1 MRIPKSMLAAVLAL
15 IMLGAALSL
24 AVVASNDRAE
34 AAGTNSKLVSGWFG
48 YWTSADEMVRIARE
62 SNGVLGEV
70 NIFWWQY
77 GGADNPVCTY
87 TTSCPNPAS
96 TPWTTAQFTAAT
108 RGLQALGIDVY
119 ASHTDLSASKA
130 RSLSNYLSTSSN
142 RKRMANTLTDWAV
155 RSGVDGVDLDWENF
169 AFNDGQ
175 STWAQTKPR
184 FVKTMRLLGKK
195 LHAAG
200 KKLSVTVPGGYA
212 PFKDGK
218 PNPGGGYW
226 LYAWAEIAPHIDRL
240 RLMAYDYSWN
250 RPGPIGPHGWADD
263 VAKAAAAQVGAAHR
277 DKVYVGVHQYGKSWH
292 QRDANDD
299 FITTGSC
306 RANWVPDSPNAVSM
320 SPGEARSLA
329 ASYGVSPRYDAAHKE
344 YTFKY
349 AKSEAGS
356 YLNKSGQKRSQT
368 CTVLKEVWFGDTQTA
383 VGRADSVR
391 KHGIGGIAIWQLAS
405 TRADFYPKLKP
416 YTNPGGELTMAV
428 SSTRPAT
435 GSNLKLTGRLSS
447 GGSGLK
453 IKQQKKVSGKWKTK
467 ATALTNSSGSVKFK
481 VKLGKKSKTDKYRL
495 KGQGLKSK
503 AATVISRPAPKVS
516 FNIKGRTAGD
526 KATFR
531 GSVSPATTGQSVARQ
546 IKLDGVWRSMKT
558 KTTNGKGKVKFTT
571 KLLPEPQKY
580 RYRLLIAASSKT
592 AAGTSQVISFR
603 SN

>member
-1 MRIPKSMLAAVLAL
+1 
-15 IMLGAALSL
+15 
-24 AVVASNDRAE
+24 VASNDRAE
-34 AAGTNSKLVSGWFG
+34 AAGGQSRLVSGWFG
-48 YWTSADEMVRIARE
+48 YWTSADEMIRIARE
-62 SNGVLGEV
+62 SQGVLGEV

-77 GGADNPVCTY
+77 GDANNPVCTY
-87 TTSCPNPAS
+87 TTSCPNQSS

-108 RGLQALGIDVY
+108 KGLQALGIDVY

-130 RSLSNYLSTSSN
+130 RSLSNYLSKSSN
-142 RKRMANTLTDWAV
+142 RKEMANTLTDWAV

-184 FVKTMRLLGKK
+184 FVKTMRKLGEK

-226 LYAWAEIAPHIDRL
+226 VYAWAEIAPHIDRL

-263 VAKAAAAQVGAAHR
+263 VAAAAAAQVGSAHR
-277 DKVYVGVHQYGKSWH
+277 DKVYVGVHQYGKAWH
-292 QRDANDD
+292 QRDGNDD
-299 FITTGSC
+299 FVTTGSC

-320 SPGEARSLA
+320 SPGAARSLA
-329 ASYGVSPRYDAAHKE
+329 ASYGVSPRYDSAHKE

-349 AKSEAGS
+349 AKSEAGT
-356 YLNKSGQKRSQT
+356 YRNNSGKQRSQT
-368 CTVLKEVWFGDTQTA
+368 CTVQKEVWFGDTATA
-383 VGRADSVR
+383 VGRAETVR
-391 KHGIGGIAIWQLAS
+391 KHGIGGIAVWQLAS
-405 TRADFYPKLKP
+405 TRSDFYPKLKP
-416 YTNPGGELTMAV
+416 YANAAGTLTMVV

-435 GSNLKLTGRLSS
+435 GSKLKLTGQLSN

-453 IKQQKKVSGKWKTK
+453 VKQQKKRNGKWRTK
-467 ATALTNSSGSVKFK
+467 AKALTNGSGSVNFK
-481 VKLGKKSKTDKYRL
+481 IRLGNKPKTSKYRL

-503 AATVISRPAPKVS
+503 AVTVISRPAPRVS
-516 FNIKGRTAGD
+516 FSIKGRTAG
-526 KATFR
+526 KNAKFR
-531 GSVSPATTGQSVARQ
+531 GKVTPATAGQSVARQ
-546 IKLDGVWRSMKT
+546 IKLDGVWRTMKT
-558 KTTNGKGKVKFTT
+558 KGTNSKGKVKFKTR
-571 KLLPEPQKY
+571 LLGEPQKY
-580 RYRLLIAASSKT
+580 RYRLLVGASSKT
-592 AAGTSQVISFR
+592 AAGRSGVVSFR